1 MAQHPCGTET
11 GRVSWGV
18 FDGVASVSGSM
29 AASVAINRIDFSPT
43 LPVLGFLKELSHA
56 EDGVVIV
63 ATLLLLPTA
72 ALLYGGSKLIF
83 AAKEAVERKAVAR
96 GIQIGRAEGKVEGKA
111 EGREE
116 GKVEGRAEGREEGK
130 VEGRAEGKSEGRQE
144 ERERIRQELAAA
156 GLQLTPEQERVF
168 SENRR

>member
-1 MAQHPCGTET
+1 MI
-11 GRVSWGV
+11 
-18 FDGVASVSGSM
+18 DGVASVSGSM

-116 GKVEGRAEGREEGK
+116 GKVEGRAEGREE
-130 VEGRAEGKSEGRQE
+130 
-144 ERERIRQELAAA
+144 ERERIRRDLAAA
-156 GLQLTPEQERVF
+156 GLRLTPEQERIF

>member
-96 GIQIGRAEGKVEGKA
+96 GFQIGRAEGKVEGKA
-111 EGREE
+111 
-116 GKVEGRAEGREEGK
+116 EGRAEGREEGK
-130 VEGRAEGKSEGRQE
+130 VEGRAEGKAEGRQE

>member
-29 AASVAINRIDFSPT
+29 AASVAINRIDFSPS

-96 GIQIGRAEGKVEGKA
+96 GFQIGRAEGKVEGK
-111 EGREE
+111 
-116 GKVEGRAEGREEGK
+116 AEGREEGK